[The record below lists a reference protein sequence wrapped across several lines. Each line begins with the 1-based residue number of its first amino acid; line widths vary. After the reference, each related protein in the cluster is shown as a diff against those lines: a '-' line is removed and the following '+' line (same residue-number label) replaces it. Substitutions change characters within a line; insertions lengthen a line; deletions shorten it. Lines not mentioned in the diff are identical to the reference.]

1 MKTEIKIPAA
11 PNFLQVSVAGEE
23 VKVSVT
29 NISEEE
35 LKEVGR
41 KWTLLL
47 LSNSK
52 RVIPER
58 I

>member
-1 MKTEIKIPAA
+1 MKTEIKITAA

-29 NISEEE
+29 KMTEED

-41 KWTLLL
+41 KWTLQL

-52 RVIPER
+52 RVTPER

>member
-11 PNFLQVSVAGEE
+11 PNFLHVEVAGEE

-29 NISEEE
+29 KITEEE

-41 KWTLLL
+41 KWTLQL

-52 RVIPER
+52 KITPER